1 MGLFYLFTENKGIDC
16 LAAQLIFC
24 FILVYANNRFSRD
37 TANLLGRLCVL
48 IIINLNIAV
57 DSQHQYY
64 CNPFYLIK

>member
-1 MGLFYLFTENKGIDC
+1 M
-16 LAAQLIFC
+16 QLIFG

-37 TANLLGRLCVL
+37 TAYLLGGLYVL

-57 DSQHQYY
+57 DSQQQYY